1 VAGEDAVELAL
12 RALRHR
18 ERSSRQIENHLA
30 ERGMDEHDRAAAIEM
45 LRRTGLV
52 DDRRFAD
59 ARAVALARKGAG
71 DALIRHDLGA
81 AGVDRETVE
90 AAVACL
96 DDETSRA
103 RRVVERRGVG
113 ASTVRYLVG
122 KGFPPDVA
130 HGVVAEARADALG

>member
-1 VAGEDAVELAL
+1 MADEALKLAL

-18 ERSSRQIENHLA
+18 ERSSLQVEKHLEA
-30 ERGMDEHDRAAAIEM
+30 RGVDEDDRVAAIDT

-52 DDRRFAD
+52 DDRRFAE
-59 ARAVALARKGAG
+59 ARAAGLARKGAG

-81 AGVDRETVE
+81 AGIDSDIVE
-90 AAVACL
+90 GAVGGL
-96 DDETSRA
+96 EDEVTRA
-103 RRVVERRGVG
+103 RQVVERRGVG

-130 HGVVAEARADALG
+130 HDVVAEASADALG

>member
-1 VAGEDAVELAL
+1 VGEDAVELAL

-18 ERSSRQIENHLA
+18 ERSSRQVEKHLE
-30 ERGMDEHDRAAAIEM
+30 ERGVDEHDRAVAIEA

-52 DDRRFAD
+52 DDRRFAE

-71 DALIRHDLGA
+71 DALIRHALGE
-81 AGVDRETVE
+81 AGIDRETVE
-90 AAVACL
+90 AAVASL

-103 RRVVERRGVG
+103 RRVVERRGVA

-122 KGFPPDVA
+122 KGFPADVA